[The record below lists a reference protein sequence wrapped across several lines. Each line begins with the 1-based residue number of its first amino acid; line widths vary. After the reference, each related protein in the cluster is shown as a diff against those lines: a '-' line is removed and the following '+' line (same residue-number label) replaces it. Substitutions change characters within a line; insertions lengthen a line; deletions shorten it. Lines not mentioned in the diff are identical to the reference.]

1 MGEIVTLKVIGA
13 GIGRTGTYSLKL
25 AINQLGLGPCHHME
39 EVLHNQPVQV
49 PLWSAALHGAPDW
62 AAIYRGYQSAV
73 DWPTAG
79 FFRELIAAYP
89 SARFVLTYRS
99 TESWVES
106 FSETI
111 YKAIA
116 EKDQAPP
123 AMRDWLDMAAGVIAN
138 TGFPNGLDT
147 QGLMRAFEAHNSAV
161 KAAIPPQQL
170 LVYQVKEGW
179 GPLCAFLG
187 VPEPAEPFPRTNDR
201 AEFWDRLSGGK

>member
-1 MGEIVTLKVIGA
+1 VALKVIGA
-13 GIGRTGTYSLKL
+13 GVGRTGTYSLKL
-25 AINQLGLGPCHHME
+25 AINQLGFGPCHHME
-39 EVLHNQPVQV
+39 EVLLNMSAQV
-49 PLWSAALHGAPDW
+49 PLWAAALNGRPDW
-62 AAIYRGYQSAV
+62 AAIYRGYDSAV

-79 FFRELIAAYP
+79 FFRELHAAYP
-89 SARFVLTYRS
+89 SARFVLTCRS
-99 TESWVES
+99 PESWAES

-116 EKDQAPP
+116 GMDQAPP
-123 AMRDWLDMAAGVIAN
+123 GMRDWLDMAAGVIAN
-138 TGFPNGLDT
+138 TGFPNGLDVP
-147 QGLMRAFEAHNSAV
+147 GLIRAYEAHNAAV
-161 KAAIPPQQL
+161 RAAIPAQQL